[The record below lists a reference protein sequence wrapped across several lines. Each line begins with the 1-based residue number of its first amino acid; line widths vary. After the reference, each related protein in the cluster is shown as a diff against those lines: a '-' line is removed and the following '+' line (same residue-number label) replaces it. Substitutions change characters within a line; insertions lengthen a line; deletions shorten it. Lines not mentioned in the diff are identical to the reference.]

1 MPPVADIQLAEQYGV
16 PVSLIT
22 SHRETVL
29 KEGTHWQRDGKRI
42 LWLAAGLSAIGEL
55 VAGLDPEKKDGG
67 AAGPGDGTAAPAL
80 AAAAPAAAPSP
91 PPPPDPPEPVAAPE
105 RRKAIARV
113 FHKHPNPCWVKC
125 HIPTEPAAGTFDLR
139 IRNSNK
145 LGPKA
150 QLPVE
155 QQADGTWICT
165 HPHHT
170 PKPYLS

>member
-22 SHRETVL
+22 SHREGVL
-29 KEGTHWQRDGKRI
+29 REGTHWQRDGKRI

-67 AAGPGDGTAAPAL
+67 AAGPGDVTAAPAL
-80 AAAAPAAAPSP
+80 ASAAPAAAPSP
-91 PPPPDPPEPVAAPE
+91 PPPPDPPEPPAAP
-105 RRKAIARV
+105 RRTAMARV
-113 FHKHPNPCWVKC
+113 FRKMPNPCWVRC
-125 HIPTEPAAGTFDLR
+125 HLPAEPSEKVFDIR
-139 IRNSNK
+139 IRNANK

-155 QQADGTWICT
+155 QQPDGSWICT

-170 PKPYLS
+170 PKPYRP